1 MVWQRRVAN
10 GGTSGGVFWG
20 SATDGVN
27 IYAANADFVA
37 ANPDAGGGMSAVEL
51 RTGRLVWNVP
61 GAGCANKNPCKP
73 SQNAAVTLIPGSAF
87 SGTMD
92 GRLRAYS
99 TRDGKVLWEYDTARE
114 FTTVN
119 GVKANGG
126 SMSNSGPAIV
136 GGMLFVNSGYS
147 HHGGILPGNVLL
159 AFSLD

>member
-1 MVWQRRVAN
+1 
-10 GGTSGGVFWG
+10 
-20 SATDGVN
+20 
-27 IYAANADFVA
+27 
-37 ANPDAGGGMSAVEL
+37 
-51 RTGRLVWNVP
+51 
-61 GAGCANKNPCKP
+61 
-73 SQNAAVTLIPGSAF
+73 VTLIEGAAF

-99 TRDGKVLWEYDTARE
+99 TRDGTVLWEYDTARE
-114 FTTVN
+114 FATVN

-159 AFSLD
+159 AFSAE